1 MATEAGVEALVER
14 KSVTD
19 LDPVAIRDRFRA
31 QSAEIAQLAGG
42 LAHEIRNPLST
53 MRLNLSLVEEQL
65 AAEENPRDRRLLE
78 KIRRVARES
87 QRLETLVEDFLRL
100 VRAHQPR
107 LTLANLNSVVDDLVD
122 FCEPQAA
129 AQNVLIRTR
138 FDRDIPAFPLDV
150 DLFKQALFNLIFNAL
165 SAMPDGGELII
176 ETRREEGRAA
186 LDVTDTGVG
195 VPLDLQRKVF
205 EPFFSTRPGGSG
217 LGLPLARRVVEAH
230 GGAIRLQ
237 SEPGKGS
244 RFLITLP
251 FDPPIES
258 AAAAAERNSEH
269 DGRSGPADVR

>member
-1 MATEAGVEALVER
+1 VTTDSGVDTFSDQTTV
-14 KSVTD
+14 VD
-19 LDPVAIRDRFRA
+19 LDPVAIRERFRA

-65 AAEENPRDRRLLE
+65 AGDENPRDRRLLE

-107 LTLANLNSVVDDLVD
+107 PALANLNSVVDDLVD

-138 FDRDIPAFPLDV
+138 FDRDIPAIPLDV

-176 ETRREEGRAA
+176 ETRREDGRAA

-195 VPLDLQRKVF
+195 VPFDLQRKVF

-230 GGAIRLQ
+230 GGSIRLQ

-251 FDPPIES
+251 FDPPLES
-258 AAAAAERNSEH
+258 DAATAERDTEH
-269 DGRSGPADVR
+269 EGRSGSADVR